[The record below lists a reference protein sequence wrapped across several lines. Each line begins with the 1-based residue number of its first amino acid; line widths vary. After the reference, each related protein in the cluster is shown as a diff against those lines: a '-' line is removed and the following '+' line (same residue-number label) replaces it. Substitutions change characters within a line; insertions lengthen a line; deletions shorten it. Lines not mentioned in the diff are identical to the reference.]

1 MPPSKETEKSRRT
14 AKIIQGICIFAVIVY
29 VDILRRGIALV
40 TPWDSG
46 TLNLLTGVLGGVG
59 LLDLLASYLVPRTM
73 INRYRQNPQPDKGK
87 FLLSVYI
94 IRAGLLESVA
104 IYGLVLGILGV
115 RVEFVLPFIVVSVAG
130 LFITFPTDDK
140 WKGMIAAINHH

>member
-1 MPPSKETEKSRRT
+1 MAPPKETDKSRRT
-14 AKIIQGICIFAVIVY
+14 AKIIQGVCIFAVIVY

-59 LLDLLASYLVPRTM
+59 LLDLLASYLVPRWM
-73 INRYRQNPQPDKGK
+73 IKGYRQKTWLDKGR
-87 FLLSVYI
+87 FLISVYV

-104 IYGLVLGILGV
+104 IFGLVLGILGV
-115 RVEFVLPFIVVSVAG
+115 RVEFVLPFIIAFAVICIVVLSLVDRDW
-130 LFITFPTDDK
+130 LL
-140 WKGMIAAINHH
+140 